1 MIFLGKDILKKV
13 ISVCERRTGVYFLL
27 EEMFSKPPKRHR
39 GIEVRRSHGRGL
51 GGGVGGGAQGG
62 WGPRLG
68 ARGLESVVA

>member
-51 GGGVGGGAQGG
+51 GGGVGGGCAG
-62 WGPRLG
+62 RLG
-68 ARGLESVVA
+68 TQAGGERA